1 MLGKKILVAI
11 DRSTQASVVFEKAI
25 HLAQIEQGQLLL
37 FYCLDWE
44 AENLADAFVGMGTLG
59 DVDLYGATLGERRT
73 FLERKIQQAQE
84 WLQIYH
90 QQGINA
96 GIACESQCQVG
107 SPGMR
112 ICELAQNWN
121 ADIIVLGRRGHRGI
135 AEVLLG
141 SVSNYVLHHASCS
154 VLVVQ
159 EQI

>member
-1 MLGKKILVAI
+1 MIGKKILVAI
-11 DRSTQASVVFEKAI
+11 DRSSQASVVFERAI
-25 HLAQIEQGQLLL
+25 HLAQVENGQLLI

-44 AENLADAFVGMGTLG
+44 AENLSDAFVGMGTLG
-59 DVDLYGATLGERRT
+59 DVDLYGATLGKRRT

-90 QQGINA
+90 QQGIDA
-96 GIACESQCQVG
+96 GIASEWKCQVG
-107 SPGMR
+107 NPGTR
-112 ICELAQNWN
+112 ICQLARNWG
-121 ADIIVLGRRGHRGI
+121 ADVIVLGRRGHRGI

-159 EQI
+159 